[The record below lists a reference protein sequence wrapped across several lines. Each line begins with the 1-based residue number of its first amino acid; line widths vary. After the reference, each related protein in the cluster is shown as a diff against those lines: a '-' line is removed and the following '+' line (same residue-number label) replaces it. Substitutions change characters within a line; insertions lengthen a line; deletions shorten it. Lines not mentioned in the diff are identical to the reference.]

1 MQNRSSHNFSSFNIT
16 YKIIFDLFQDS
27 ADVVE
32 EKNPLSLPDLIQVET
47 KSVSYFH
54 PTHIGLFVKQV
65 KPNLHLGSN
74 DK

>member
-1 MQNRSSHNFSSFNIT
+1 MTSFKNNNNNIQ
-16 YKIIFDLFQDS
+16 IIFDLFQDS